1 MRLSH
6 LPERKKDF
14 IVFYKHS
21 APRSARLFRGDRNVV
36 FAAVKVFSGFW
47 HPIRAISDQPA
58 QLPRKSSRE
67 RCQNLDSEYVSLVWS
82 LRDRSRNYVSKRVH
96 GCKRFSFRRE

>member
-6 LPERKKDF
+6 LPERKKHV

-21 APRSARLFRGDRNVV
+21 APRSSRLFRGDRNVV
-36 FAAVKVFSGFW
+36 FAPVKVFSGSW

-67 RCQNLDSEYVSLVWS
+67 RCQNLDSYTSRWYGRSGSLTKLCLQASAWLQTV
-82 LRDRSRNYVSKRVH
+82 LL
-96 GCKRFSFRRE
+96 